1 MLNVLLIIVLIL
13 PAIVILFLIVRLV
26 SYMRNKNQGKT
37 FLLPHIEKAQVKFS
51 PLTNDESEINLNLL
65 VKNHLPFRITAHSMQ
80 FGVYIDDE
88 ELVGSTYKKTT
99 SLKAFGLSRVE
110 LPVVLYRADYD
121 ALVARKDEKKIE
133 SVTYQLKMS
142 FFTYL
147 FFKEKIKL
155 EFTQKSPLFHFP
167 KLTTEYR
174 NIDSISFSRTTI
186 IILVSIQN
194 DNIFPL
200 RYPELSYMFSI
211 DDQEWSEGKIPG
223 ITEIKAHETTEFQIP
238 VELAYK
244 EVAKTLFEILK
255 RSDKMKYTLKVN
267 FNIESDINLISN
279 ARIMM
284 EHKGSVKSLVMKSK
298 VE

>member
-1 MLNVLLIIVLIL
+1 MLIL
-13 PAIVILFLIVRLV
+13 PAIVIVFLIARLV
-26 SYMRNKNQGKT
+26 DYVKNKNQGKT
-37 FLLPHIEKAQVKFS
+37 FLLPHIENAQVKFS
-51 PLTNDESEINLNLL
+51 SLTDDESEINLNLL
-65 VKNHLPFRITAHSMQ
+65 VKNHLPFRITAHSMK
-80 FGVYIDDE
+80 FGIYIDGE

-110 LPVVLYRADYD
+110 LPVVLYRSDYD
-121 ALVARKDEKKIE
+121 ALVTKKDEKKID

-147 FFKEKIKL
+147 FFKEKINL

-167 KLTTEYR
+167 KMTTKYR
-174 NIDSISFSRTTI
+174 KIDSVSFSRTTI
-186 IILVSIQN
+186 SILVSIRN

-211 DDQEWSEGKIPG
+211 DGHEWSEGKIPG
-223 ITEIKAHETTEFQIP
+223 ITEMKARETTEFQIP

-255 RSDKMKYTLKVN
+255 RSEKMKYTLRMN

-284 EHKGSVKSLVMKSK
+284 ETKASVKSLVMKSK